1 MSQENNRE
9 TTPKQ
14 LPMLPLRDV
23 VVYPQ
28 MVIPLFVGR
37 AKSILALDAVMST
50 HKQIVLVAQKD
61 AGIDDPGEDDLYRV
75 GSLAT
80 VLQML
85 KLPDGTVKVLV
96 EGNQRVAIRGILQ
109 PDAFPVAE
117 YEEIFG
123 TGEFSGSGAD
133 ALVKALNAEFE
144 QYVNLSKKVPA
155 EVVTMVA
162 G

>member
-1 MSQENNRE
+1 MSQETSPE
-9 TTPKQ
+9 ATSKQ

-50 HKQIVLVAQKD
+50 HKQILLVAQKD

-96 EGNQRVAIRGILQ
+96 EGNQRVAIRRVLQ
-109 PDAFPVAE
+109 SDPFPVAE
-117 YEEIFG
+117 YDEISG
-123 TGEFSGSGAD
+123 AGEFSGTGAD
-133 ALVKALNAEFE
+133 ALVRALNAE
-144 QYVNLSKKVPA
+144 
-155 EVVTMVA
+155 
-162 G
+162 